1 MPAGE
6 HTVTRAARRTVLRRG
21 AGLALGA
28 AAAATLPG
36 CAADTG
42 SGTTADG
49 RTVVELWHGQTDTGR
64 VAIEKL
70 VTEFNRTHPGI
81 HVDSG
86 GGVLADSMLQK
97 LTAALAS
104 GSFPDIAY
112 VFGSDLANVAHSPS
126 VVDLTDTFRSGPLPW
141 NNYWAPAR
149 DAVTLNGRVR
159 AAPALIDTLAVVC
172 NKKLF
177 AAAGV
182 PLPEAG
188 WTWEEFT
195 ETAGR
200 LTDRR
205 RGSFG
210 TGWPGVGDED
220 TVWRLWPMIWDLG
233 GDVIAKDGRGIGF
246 ADVGVRALETVE
258 TLARERSVYV
268 DPKPDSEQLYQV
280 FHSGRMG
287 MVVTGPWELP
297 DIRQAKIDYHVVPLP
312 SYSRKPLTISGPDT
326 WMVFDNGSAR
336 SDAART
342 FLRWLNQPA
351 QDVRWDIEAGSLPLT
366 RRTQELA
373 AWQKQE
379 AHTPGLRVFT
389 HALQSARVRPTHPA
403 YPQISQALGQ
413 AVIAVLLGADTPAK
427 ALRRCTDEANAA
439 LLIPR

>member
-141 NNYWAPAR
+141 NNYWA
-149 DAVTLNGRVR
+149 
-159 AAPALIDTLAVVC
+159 
-172 NKKLF
+172 
-177 AAAGV
+177 AG
-182 PLPEAG
+182 P
-188 WTWEEFT
+188 
-195 ETAGR
+195 
-200 LTDRR
+200 
-205 RGSFG
+205 
-210 TGWPGVGDED
+210 
-220 TVWRLWPMIWDLG
+220 
-233 GDVIAKDGRGIGF
+233 
-246 ADVGVRALETVE
+246 
-258 TLARERSVYV
+258 
-268 DPKPDSEQLYQV
+268 
-280 FHSGRMG
+280 
-287 MVVTGPWELP
+287 
-297 DIRQAKIDYHVVPLP
+297 
-312 SYSRKPLTISGPDT
+312 
-326 WMVFDNGSAR
+326 
-336 SDAART
+336 
-342 FLRWLNQPA
+342 
-351 QDVRWDIEAGSLPLT
+351 
-366 RRTQELA
+366 
-373 AWQKQE
+373 
-379 AHTPGLRVFT
+379 
-389 HALQSARVRPTHPA
+389 
-403 YPQISQALGQ
+403 
-413 AVIAVLLGADTPAK
+413 
-427 ALRRCTDEANAA
+427 
-439 LLIPR
+439 